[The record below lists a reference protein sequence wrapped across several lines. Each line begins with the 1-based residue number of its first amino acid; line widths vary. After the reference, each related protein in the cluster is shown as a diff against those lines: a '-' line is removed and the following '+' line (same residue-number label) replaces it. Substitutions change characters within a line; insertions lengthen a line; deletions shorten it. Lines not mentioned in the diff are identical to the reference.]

1 MILCYALGGGLGHLT
16 RMRALLHSLG
26 EAAGGEPVTVLVSS
40 PLALDPRAL
49 GGWSGILA
57 PAALAAASE
66 PARAA
71 LGAWVAAAVARLRP
85 RAIYVDAFPG
95 GILGELC
102 GMDWPAGATLIHAAR
117 RLRWP
122 RYRARLAGPLPPF
135 AVTYLLEPLEPDH
148 RAALAGCARTLTE
161 LALADPPATAAAA
174 PAPPPPVAR
183 EAPAAGAWLI
193 VHSGPVPEIVELV
206 AYAESL
212 QRLEGSTAPLAL
224 IAPQRTAADVARY
237 DIYPAWPLFAAA
249 PRIVTACGFNLMR
262 QTAPHRDRHRYL
274 PFPRPLDDQF
284 VRAAWRRDGRG

>member
-49 GGWSGILA
+49 GGWSAILA
-57 PAALAAASE
+57 PAMPAAASE
-66 PARAA
+66 TARAA
-71 LGAWVAAAVARLRP
+71 LGAWVAAVVARLRP

-102 GMDWPAGATLIHAAR
+102 GMDWPAAGASLFHAAR
-117 RLRWP
+117 RLRWE
-122 RYRARLAGPLPPF
+122 RYRGRLPGPLPPF

-148 RAALAGCARTLTE
+148 RAALAACTRTLTDQ
-161 LALADPPATAAAA
+161 AIADPPAAAALA
-174 PAPPPPVAR
+174 APPPLAS
-183 EAPAAGAWLI
+183 EAPAVGAWLI
-193 VHSGPVPEIVELV
+193 VHSGPEAEIVELI

-212 QRLEGSTAPLAL
+212 QRMEGSTAPLAL
-224 IAPQRTAADVARY
+224 IAPRQAAGEVARC

-262 QTAPHRDRHRYL
+262 QTASHRGRHRFL

-284 VRAAWRRDGRG
+284 VRAAWRREGRV